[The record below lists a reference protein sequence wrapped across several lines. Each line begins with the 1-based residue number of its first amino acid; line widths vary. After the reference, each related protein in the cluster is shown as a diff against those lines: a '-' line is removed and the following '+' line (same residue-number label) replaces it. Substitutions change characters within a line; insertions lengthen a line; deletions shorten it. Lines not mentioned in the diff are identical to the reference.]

1 MGRRRPVKNCSADGI
16 RLPRLPLLTDEEVRE
31 LKQRIRAGCE
41 DARDELVSRNLRL
54 VMSLVNKF
62 PCEPGEKEDLFQ
74 VGCVGLL
81 KAADRFD
88 ESCGTR
94 FSTYAV
100 PVILGTIREH
110 LRKGG
115 RLKIGRTLQ
124 EKAVKV
130 QEALGVLRSEL
141 GREPSI
147 HEISARTGL
156 QSEEVVEAQGVLKP
170 VISLSESCSSDDTLS
185 IEERIPSFSFAD
197 DRVESIALQQ
207 AMDNLSEPER
217 TVIEMRFFLDLK
229 QVEVA
234 RRLGISQPQVSKIEK
249 SALRRLR
256 QELDEKN

>member
-94 FSTYAV
+94 FSTYTV
-100 PVILGTIREH
+100 PVILGPSGSTSAKEEGSKSEGH
-110 LRKGG
+110 FRK
-115 RLKIGRTLQ
+115 K
-124 EKAVKV
+124 
-130 QEALGVLRSEL
+130 RS
-141 GREPSI
+141 
-147 HEISARTGL
+147 
-156 QSEEVVEAQGVLKP
+156 
-170 VISLSESCSSDDTLS
+170 
-185 IEERIPSFSFAD
+185 
-197 DRVESIALQQ
+197 
-207 AMDNLSEPER
+207 
-217 TVIEMRFFLDLK
+217 RFK
-229 QVEVA
+229 
-234 RRLGISQPQVSKIEK
+234 RR
-249 SALRRLR
+249 
-256 QELDEKN
+256 